1 MYEHQCLAHNHN
13 RSRRGRANAASCILA
28 TVFLLFLLLV
38 AATVFFILFKPKD
51 PKIAVTAVQFPKF
64 SVSNGTFNFTFFQF
78 VSVTNPNRDSFTH
91 YDSSL
96 QLVYSGSQVGVVI
109 IPAGEIGGG
118 RTQRMSAKFDV
129 EEYPV
134 AATAGGGVAA
144 VSEEGVGGVG
154 PAVAAME
161 IETRMKLVG
170 KVRVLKVFMHKVESR
185 ARCRVDIRVSDGSV
199 LGFHC

>member
-1 MYEHQCLAHNHN
+1 M
-13 RSRRGRANAASCILA
+13 
-28 TVFLLFLLLV
+28 
-38 AATVFFILFKPKD
+38 
-51 PKIAVTAVQFPKF
+51 
-64 SVSNGTFNFTFFQF
+64 
-78 VSVTNPNRDSFTH
+78 
-91 YDSSL
+91 
-96 QLVYSGSQVGVVI
+96 
-109 IPAGEIGGG
+109 
-118 RTQRMSAKFDV
+118 
-129 EEYPV
+129 

-144 VSEEGVGGVG
+144 VSEGVGGVG